1 MFGPKGGMKLIGN
14 MKCFEDWST
23 GMHYPNQCIVKTLM
37 GVDNSFYMPF
47 FSGEKSL
54 NERYMREIQSAEVN
68 LIERANDLE
77 ESAKTAREENMI
89 DEALDYEK
97 QLKDAKET
105 LEKIQKPL
113 KGDFISARE
122 VRSLYDGEISV
133 AFTHVVR
140 QRKLRGLD
148 KLCREGFEE
157 EAEDLR
163 QSFDTANRTIV
174 FIEDQ
179 SAFKWVLKPDE

>member
-1 MFGPKGGMKLIGN
+1 MFGPKGGMKLIGH
-14 MKCFEDWST
+14 MKCFEDWTT
-23 GMHYPNQCIVKTLM
+23 GMHYPNQCIVKALM

-54 NERYMREIQSAEVN
+54 NERYMREIQGAEVD
-68 LIERANDLE
+68 LINRATELE

-113 KGDFISARE
+113 KGDFINARQ
-122 VRSLYDGEISV
+122 VRGLYEGEISV
-133 AFTHVVR
+133 AFTHIVR
-140 QRKLRGLD
+140 QRKRRGLK
-148 KLCREGFEE
+148 KLRKEGFKE

-174 FIEDQ
+174 FLKDQ
-179 SAFKWVLKPDE
+179 SAYRWVLKPDE